1 MKREAR
7 QRSSLCLV
15 RIIEDH
21 FHLLVHAQ
29 KSFICRHQR
38 NVQVGSGRGDHRI
51 GKFTAVFF
59 PQLDRQVFDAL
70 VQRFNGPRLEEQIDV
85 AAEIEEGLHALHVA
99 RAISV
104 TVVHDAEIALEAAFG
119 GSSGAIMIAGTGSV
133 VYGRRA
139 DGGTVRIGGW
149 GYLLGDEGS
158 GYRLGKLAL
167 AAVCRAYEGGEDT
180 TLTDSIASAFGA
192 CSVDEVISLV
202 YGGGIRLPDL
212 APHVTECAVT
222 GDGVAFSILRQET
235 EALAEQLERMATAN
249 PDIEPQYSLFGG
261 LAAVNLYAHNLRSAV
276 RRRLPHWHYV
286 ATDALP
292 VAGAVR
298 LAFATLLHTAIMTDA
313 ATTLRNPFQA
323 AALILPG

>member
-1 MKREAR
+1 MESLHDLDADTAFVGVDVGGTSTVVQAVRGSVVRVIDGPGANL
-7 QRSSLCLV
+7 QRSGRESCAAAVIMLSAQALRSLHGVDRV
-15 RIIEDH
+15 RM
-21 FHLLVHAQ
+21 VAG
-29 KSFICRHQR
+29 
-38 NVQVGSGRGDHRI
+38 VSGAG
-51 GKFTAVFF
+51 
-59 PQLDRQVFDAL
+59 
-70 VQRFNGPRLEEQIDV
+70 RLEEQIGV

-139 DGGTVRIGGW
+139 DGSTVRTGGW

-167 AAVCRAYEGGEDT
+167 GAICRAYEGGEDT

-192 CSVDEVISLV
+192 RSVDEVISLV
-202 YGGGIRLPDL
+202 YGGGIRLADL

-261 LAAVNLYAHNLRSAV
+261 LAGVNLFAHNLRSAV
-276 RRRLPHWHYV
+276 RRRLPNWHYV

-298 LAFATLLHTAIMTDA
+298 MARATSA
-313 ATTLRNPFQA
+313 
-323 AALILPG
+323 

>member
-1 MKREAR
+1 MESLHDLDADTAFVGVDVGGTSTVVQAVRGPVVRVIEGPGANLQRVGREACAATIIALSA
-7 QRSSLCLV
+7 QALRSLHGVDRV
-15 RIIEDH
+15 RM
-21 FHLLVHAQ
+21 VAG
-29 KSFICRHQR
+29 
-38 NVQVGSGRGDHRI
+38 VSGAG
-51 GKFTAVFF
+51 
-59 PQLDRQVFDAL
+59 
-70 VQRFNGPRLEEQIDV
+70 RLEEQIDV
-85 AAEIEEGLHALHVA
+85 AAEIEEGLHALRVA

-192 CSVDEVISLV
+192 RSVDEVISLV

-298 LAFATLLHTAIMTDA
+298 LAR
-313 ATTLRNPFQA
+313 TTSA
-323 AALILPG
+323 